1 MNSLRNHVQLIGNVG
16 KPVEL
21 KTLKNGNKVAR
32 IALATNEYYK
42 DSAGEKQQKTY
53 WHNITAWG
61 KLAEIMSTTLAKGN
75 EVAVTGKLTS
85 RSYETDAG
93 ETRYVTEVVANEFMR
108 ITKDVP
114 QTAPF

>member
-21 KTLKNGNKVAR
+21 KSLKNGGRVAR
-32 IALATNEYYK
+32 ITLATNEYYK
-42 DSAGEKQQKTY
+42 DTNGEKQKKTY

-61 KLAEIMSTTLAKGN
+61 KLAETMSSTLDKGY
-75 EVAVTGKLTS
+75 EVAITGKLTT
-85 RSYETDAG
+85 RSYETEAG

-108 ITKDVP
+108 ITKEVKEP
-114 QTAPF
+114 APF